1 MFNNSL
7 VVIDEVHNLI
17 STIVNNRP
25 KGLRLYELLLEAK
38 NLKIVLLTGTPIIN
52 YPHEIAII
60 SNILRGLIIEYTI
73 KLTKTKGV
81 WSEKEIEEIIEK
93 EETIDQYVIESGN
106 NTIKITR
113 TPMKFSN
120 YLNMNKYN
128 GVLYYNNEL
137 EQNEWLEMIKSKLE
151 KHNYKINGKIN
162 ETKYKALPDERD
174 EFNKFFIDNENN
186 SVKNHI
192 LFKKRISGLV
202 SYYSGASQ
210 ELYP

>member
-60 SNILRGLIIEYTI
+60 SNILRGLIIEY
-73 KLTKTKGV
+73 
-81 WSEKEIEEIIEK
+81 
-93 EETIDQYVIESGN
+93 
-106 NTIKITR
+106 TIKITR